1 MATKTAAPDD
11 ADAPLPPA
19 PSFAWTRDP
28 LVLVSRRIRDIAF
41 PGALLVRDPT
51 PADLARWRDPNSRTS
66 NVAEHKVR
74 VLAGVT
80 FLGAYTSAWALRA
93 VPGPGQAPRSAPA
106 PDSLLIVQPDSRT
119 AAGILSGGQ
128 FMDRDSRRVD
138 PAKVHAAWLRVFRW
152 METEDARTDLPAG
165 DDGLRLR
172 LFSPADGHD
181 APEMAIMRL
190 SEVLTMTTEAGRH
203 AFPATMNACRWHK
216 DGPNLGA
223 LHDYAVRTPA
233 SWPLVTEIR
242 ARLAKAPGLA
252 PA

>member
-1 MATKTAAPDD
+1 MAPKTAAQDD
-11 ADAPLPPA
+11 AHDAPPA

-28 LVLVSRRIRDIAF
+28 VVLVSRRIRDLAF

-51 PADLARWRDPNSRTS
+51 PADLARWRDVNSRTS

-80 FLGAYTSAWALRA
+80 FLGAYTTAWSLRA

-106 PDSLLIVQPDSRT
+106 PDTLAVVQPDSRT
-119 AAGILSGGQ
+119 AAGILMGAQ
-128 FMDRDSRRVD
+128 FQDRETRRVD

-165 DDGLRLR
+165 GDGLRVR
-172 LFSPADGHD
+172 LFTPADGHD

-190 SEVLTMTTEAGRH
+190 SEVLRVTTEAGRH
-203 AFPATMNACRWHK
+203 AYPVVVNACRWHK
-216 DGPNLGA
+216 DGNHLGA
-223 LHDYAVRTPA
+223 LHDYAVREPA
-233 SWPLVTEIR
+233 AWPLVTEVR
-242 ARLAKAPGLA
+242 ARLARAPGLA